1 MKYSKYFKLCLPG
14 FWQDFDCPNRRFILW
29 TILTKLLFHGSYT
42 EKGLKGFLKEGAT
55 KRREARK
62 QLVESVGGT
71 LEAYYFAFGDN
82 DFYVIEE
89 VPDNKS
95 AAAGSLVANDSGTVK
110 VKTVVLLTPEEVDE
124 VAKMT
129 VEYRP
134 PGQ

>member
-1 MKYSKYFKLCLPG
+1 MPKY
-14 FWQDFDCPNRRFILW
+14 
-29 TILTKLLFHGSYT
+29 LFHGSYT
-42 EKGLKGFLKEGAT
+42 EEGLKGFLKEGGS
-55 KRREARK
+55 KRREATK

-82 DFYVIEE
+82 DFYVIAE
-89 VPDNKS
+89 VPDNVS
-95 AAAGSLVANDSGTVK
+95 AAAGSLVASASGTVRA
-110 VKTVVLLTPEEVDE
+110 KTVVLLTPEEVDQ